1 MKAIPGVV
9 GGFKRLIV
17 ISGILIGAGGISGCE
32 TLAVTALGLG
42 ASAGMTH
49 KSDSVTYRTF
59 TAPTAKV
66 VAASIQALRKMGIA
80 LEGTGPTDSGQLIK
94 ASTQQY
100 QIEVEIEAISPTATR
115 VKAVARRSLFSYDG
129 ATAREI
135 IQQTERAL
143 GKA

>member
-1 MKAIPGVV
+1 MSVILMGGVS
-9 GGFKRLIV
+9 L
-17 ISGILIGAGGISGCE
+17 SGCE

-59 TAPTAKV
+59 TAPAIKV
-66 VAASIQALRKMGIA
+66 MAASLRALQRMGIV
-80 LEGTGPTDSGQLIK
+80 LQGTDRTDGGQVIK
-94 ASTQQY
+94 AATQDY
-100 QIEVEIEAISPTATR
+100 QIEVEIEVISPSATR

>member
-1 MKAIPGVV
+1 MILM
-9 GGFKRLIV
+9 GGASL
-17 ISGILIGAGGISGCE
+17 SGCE
-32 TLAVTALGLG
+32 TLAVTALGLS

-59 TAPTAKV
+59 TAPTNKV
-66 VAASIQALRKMGIA
+66 MAASLRALQRMGIV
-80 LEGTGPTDSGQLIK
+80 LQGTERTDGGQVIK
-94 ASTQQY
+94 AATQDY
-100 QIEVEIEAISPTATR
+100 QIEVEVEAISPSATR